1 MKESL
6 QDRVPW
12 PDHHGYTHHGTRF
25 NVKEKLLMSFLG
37 LLRRREGRIE
47 WVEEGYLKGLMVS

>member
-1 MKESL
+1 MDAEYYEICGAKINVKESL

-12 PDHHGYTHHGTRF
+12 PDHHGYRHHGTRF

-37 LLRRREGRIE
+37 LLRRRRGED
-47 WVEEGYLKGLMVS
+47 